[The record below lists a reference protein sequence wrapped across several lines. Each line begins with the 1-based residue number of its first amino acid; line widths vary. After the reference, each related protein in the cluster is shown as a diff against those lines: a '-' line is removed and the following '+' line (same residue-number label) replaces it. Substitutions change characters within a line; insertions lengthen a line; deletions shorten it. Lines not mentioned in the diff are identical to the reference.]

1 MKKTILA
8 ATATLAGI
16 VVPGISSAQSSVT
29 LYGLIDVGVNYLSNA
44 QTGRSGNQ
52 LVGHSQYSLQEG
64 STGGQNG
71 SRWGLRGTED
81 LGGGLSA
88 IFQIE
93 NGFAINN
100 GTLGQ
105 GGAEFGRQ
113 AYVGLQSSYGT
124 VTLGRQYDPVVSFVQ
139 PFAAGAQWGGYISSH
154 PDDVDNLLNTRRINN
169 SVKYMSRSYGGF
181 NFGGLYSLGG
191 VSGSVG
197 RNQIWSLGAGYT
209 AGSLALGVGYL
220 NARNPNFSYFGTNPS
235 AGTAL
240 TSNNMGALGSATS
253 AQSNPVVAGY
263 ASASTTQVIA
273 GGASYVIGSATLG
286 ATYSNTQFRGLG
298 NTGSS
303 GPNPLG
309 YSGTATFNNAEAN
322 FKYQISPALLA
333 GVAYDYT
340 RSSGASGRAGATYQQ
355 ASVGTDYFLSKRTD
369 VYAIVIYQHAGGTDS
384 LNQPAVASITGQT
397 ASANNHEV
405 LVRLGLRHKF

>member
-16 VVPGISSAQSSVT
+16 VAPGISSAQSSVT

-52 LVGHSQYSLQEG
+52 LVGRSQYSLQEG

-191 VSGSVG
+191 VPGSVG

-273 GGASYVIGSATLG
+273 AGASYVIGSATLG

-303 GPNPLG
+303 GPNPFG

-322 FKYQISPALLA
+322 FKYQISLALLA
-333 GVAYDYT
+333 GGAYDYT

-369 VYAIVIYQHAGGTDS
+369 VYAIVVYQHASGTDS